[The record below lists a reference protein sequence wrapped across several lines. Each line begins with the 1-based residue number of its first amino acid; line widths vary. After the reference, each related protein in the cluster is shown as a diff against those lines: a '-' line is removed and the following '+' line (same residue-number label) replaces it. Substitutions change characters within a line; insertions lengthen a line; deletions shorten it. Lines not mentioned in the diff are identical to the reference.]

1 MRTLLLFL
9 IIASGTTYAQSPAN
23 SPLTPDE
30 GRQVLGQL
38 LELGSCREE
47 VRELTGHIDR
57 DREQD
62 AREKATWERALE
74 LERRATGL
82 AEQERDLAKEK
93 AALYEDLYRGVTRG
107 PGIGCR
113 ILQVITL
120 GIHRCH

>member
-1 MRTLLLFL
+1 MRTLLLSL
-9 IIASGTTYAQSPAN
+9 ILSCGAISGWSQDN

-47 VRELTGHIDR
+47 VRELSGHIDR

-62 AREKATWERALE
+62 ARERATWERALE

-82 AEQERDLAKEK
+82 AEQERDLAREK

-113 ILQVITL
+113 ILRVLTL
-120 GIHRCH
+120 GMHRCR

>member
-1 MRTLLLFL
+1 MRTLLLL
-9 IIASGTTYAQSPAN
+9 LTIACGTTYAQSPAN

-47 VRELTGHIDR
+47 SAELSGHIDR

-62 AREKATWERALE
+62 ARERATWERAVE

-82 AEQERDLAKEK
+82 AEQERDLALER
-93 AALYEDLYRGVTRG
+93 AALYEDLYRGVTGG

-113 ILQVITL
+113 ILRVITL
-120 GIHRCH
+120 GIHRCR